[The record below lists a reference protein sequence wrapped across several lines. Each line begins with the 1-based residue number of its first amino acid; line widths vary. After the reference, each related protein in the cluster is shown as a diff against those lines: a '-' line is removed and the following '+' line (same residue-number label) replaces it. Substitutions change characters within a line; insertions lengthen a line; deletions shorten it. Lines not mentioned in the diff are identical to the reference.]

1 MQEILFEY
9 KLNPTTWA
17 YLSALITV
25 AVYFM
30 FRRFWSVRNLD
41 LIALIA
47 FSPGLLLL
55 YHGLTRDMVDLQ
67 EFGHIW
73 LFGVSAFFLIRL
85 LLDAIMVRRPL
96 LEPNL
101 SAGGLAFTCVA
112 LLVFLIANIIA
123 NHPQRPIGPNDLAA
137 PSSDQDGRPV
147 RSPRLEDALPRPEA
161 TGQIGPGYPPFYYLA
176 GYEATPGGSDR
187 RPAPEADAAGPD
199 RDNANRDNAS
209 GAETPEPEAYRRAMV
224 REATQKTIAVF
235 AHLAVVVGL
244 VLIGYRH
251 FDNFHTGV
259 AVASLYLLTLYT
271 SQMVGRIDH
280 VLPAALLVWAVQFYR
295 RPAVAGLLV
304 GLAGGVIYFP
314 LYLLPLWCSFYW
326 RRGLIRFAIGV
337 VAAFLL
343 LVLLLAFSPEG
354 LGSFASQLRQTFG
367 WMNPLEAKLV
377 GFWEYH
383 EAQKVFRIPVLAAFV
398 ALCGS
403 LALWPAQKNLGT
415 LLSCSAA
422 VMVGTQFWQ
431 AQYGGLYM
439 GWYLPLVLLTIF
451 RPNLE
456 DRVAQSAVGEAHLW
470 LLRRRVLR
478 GA

>member
-1 MQEILFEY
+1 MQEILYEY

-55 YHGLTRDMVDLQ
+55 YHGLTRDKVDLQ
-67 EFGHIW
+67 ELGYIW

-112 LLVFLIANIIA
+112 LLVFLIANIVT

-137 PSSDQDGRPV
+137 PSSNQDGRAV
-147 RSPRLEDALPRPEA
+147 RSPRLEDALPRPEDEA

-176 GYEATPGGSDR
+176 GYEATPGGSGR
-187 RPAPEADAAGPD
+187 RPDPEAGAAGPD
-199 RDNANRDNAS
+199 RGNADR
-209 GAETPEPEAYRRAMV
+209 AEAPEPEAYRRAMV
-224 REATQKTIAVF
+224 RAATRKTIAVF

-271 SQMVGRIDH
+271 SQMVGRVDH

-295 RPAVAGLLV
+295 RPAAAGLLV
-304 GLAGGVIYFP
+304 GLAGGVI
-314 LYLLPLWCSFYW
+314 
-326 RRGLIRFAIGV
+326 
-337 VAAFLL
+337 
-343 LVLLLAFSPEG
+343 
-354 LGSFASQLRQTFG
+354 
-367 WMNPLEAKLV
+367 
-377 GFWEYH
+377 
-383 EAQKVFRIPVLAAFV
+383 
-398 ALCGS
+398 
-403 LALWPAQKNLGT
+403 
-415 LLSCSAA
+415 
-422 VMVGTQFWQ
+422 
-431 AQYGGLYM
+431 
-439 GWYLPLVLLTIF
+439 
-451 RPNLE
+451 
-456 DRVAQSAVGEAHLW
+456 
-470 LLRRRVLR
+470 
-478 GA
+478 

>member
-55 YHGLTRDMVDLQ
+55 YHGLTRNKVELQ
-67 EFGHIW
+67 EIGYVW
-73 LFGVSAFFLIRL
+73 LLGVCAFFLIRL

-96 LEPNL
+96 LEPNM

-112 LLVFLIANIIA
+112 LLVFLIANIIT
-123 NHPQRPIGPNDLAA
+123 NNPQRPIGPNDLSA
-137 PSSDQDGRPV
+137 PSSNQDGRTV

-187 RPAPEADAAGPD
+187 RPAPQADPADPD
-199 RDNANRDNAS
+199 RDNANR
-209 GAETPEPEAYRRAMV
+209 AEAPEPEAYRRAMV
-224 REATQKTIAVF
+224 RAATRKTIAVF

-259 AVASLYLLTLYT
+259 AVASLYLLTLNT

-295 RPAVAGLLV
+295 CPAVAGLLV

-326 RRGLIRFAIGV
+326 RRGLLRFVIGV
-337 VAAFLL
+337 VAALLL
-343 LVLLLAFSPEG
+343 LVLLLTFSPEG
-354 LGSFASQLRQTFG
+354 LGTFVAQLRQMFG

-377 GFWEYH
+377 GFWEYN

-431 AQYGGLYM
+431 AQHGGLYM
-439 GWYLPLVLLTIF
+439 GWYLPLLLLTIF

-456 DRVAQSAVGEAHLW
+456 DRVGQSAVGEPNLW
-470 LLRRRVLR
+470 WLRRRLSR